1 MLCWLFHYNL
11 KRILQIIDKKQS
23 RVCDYKTVDGYRRL
37 QIRAWTTT
45 SQADIRL
52 NDELTLWFA
61 PVHLAEIQTL
71 LECME
76 EETEEVCIGPL
87 DI

>member
-1 MLCWLFHYNL
+1 MHLCLCPNCAI
-11 KRILQIIDKKQS
+11 K
-23 RVCDYKTVDGYRRL
+23 YRSLREDSTCIE
-37 QIRAWTTT
+37 QMKEKIRAWTTT